1 MSTGFKRARNQHQ
14 IESSGALPLLND
26 TVLGMIRVQ
35 AQLPKILEVL
45 CTQIEKQHPDL
56 LCSILLLGADGTT
69 LRRGAAPSLPSEYSR
84 AVDGV
89 QIGPCAGSCGTAVYR
104 KQAVVASD
112 IATDPLWDNFRQ
124 VALPHGLRACWS
136 TPIASQDGRILG
148 TFAVYYR
155 EPRTPDEEHLRI
167 ITSAKHLAGIAIE
180 HDRAK
185 AELRAAEARYRT

>member
-1 MSTGFKRARNQHQ
+1 MISGFLSVSAREQVQQRFSASRRTRSRMSTGFERARNLHQ

-56 LCSILLLGADGTT
+56 LCSILLLDADGTT
-69 LRRGAAPSLPSEYSR
+69 LRRGAAPSLPREYSR

-104 KQAVVASD
+104 
-112 IATDPLWDNFRQ
+112 
-124 VALPHGLRACWS
+124 
-136 TPIASQDGRILG
+136 
-148 TFAVYYR
+148 
-155 EPRTPDEEHLRI
+155 
-167 ITSAKHLAGIAIE
+167 
-180 HDRAK
+180 
-185 AELRAAEARYRT
+185 